1 MDINVSVSNEII
13 KVLDYLFEKF
23 GIAVDWT
30 SDEIIPYLQTL
41 GEHIVQYKLA
51 NAIFVSAILVIAGL
65 IGMRLFC
72 KMVKKYNSD
81 DEDLNELDCVLGWL
95 GGIIGAILL
104 IIACVTIN
112 SAIKCLTLPEVVI
125 LDYIKSFSNTLSS
138 SN

>member
-51 NAIFVSAILVIAGL
+51 NAIFVSIILLIIGL

-72 KMVKKYNSD
+72 KMIKKCNSD
-81 DEDLNELDCVLGWL
+81 DELTDLDCALGWV
-95 GGIIGAILL
+95 GGVVGVILL

-112 SAIKCLTLPEVVI
+112 TAIKCLTLPEVVI
-125 LDYIKSFSNTLSS
+125 LDYIKNFSTTLGS